1 VHVQLN
7 HYTVVVHALL
17 WHQSIKPSIR
27 LYSHE
32 YNYQDICKRLYV
44 LVQKFDTI
52 SPQLCSSVGTHIIL
66 LCLGVELRICM
77 GNSSMGY
84 TRRKLALGEDG
95 PLVLKVFGP
104 SVVLPPSWT
113 VIPGLGSIV
122 STWRERE
129 GREVGQI
136 GEHMSLLFRNRVG
149 SFMSG
154 GY

>member
-1 VHVQLN
+1 MYN
-7 HYTVVVHALL
+7 STIYTVFVRALL
-17 WHQSIKPSIR
+17 WHQGIKTI
-27 LYSHE
+27 HE

-104 SVVLPPSWT
+104 SVVLPPS
-113 VIPGLGSIV
+113 
-122 STWRERE
+122 
-129 GREVGQI
+129 
-136 GEHMSLLFRNRVG
+136 
-149 SFMSG
+149 
-154 GY
+154 